1 MPALPPHGHDLL
13 ASLSETGLGL
23 RSMEERMERI
33 GGTLHIAITETDRFI
48 VTATIP
54 KESS

>member
-1 MPALPPHGHDLL
+1 
-13 ASLSETGLGL
+13 
-23 RSMEERMERI
+23 MEARMDRI
-33 GGTLHIAITETDRFI
+33 GATLHIAITETDRFI